1 MKLTV
6 AAYQLTFVL
15 EILRDVVDLLVS
27 TVRLVWNEGPQLADW
42 IEIGAGLGPTIASA
56 MAY

>member
-6 AAYQLTFVL
+6 AAYQLTSVL
-15 EILRDVVDLLVS
+15 EILRDIVDLLMS

-42 IEIGAGLGPTIASA
+42 IEIGAGVGPIIASS